1 MFHKVMIKMKND
13 MKVIMESW
21 RSLKESEGWNQSKDS
36 DSSRKATLIVFNQE
50 DISKA
55 NSYPNDSGNN
65 HGMTSHANKHAN
77 EFNLD
82 ISRPFMNY
90 IQNVLDSGKSIY
102 VRSGKATN
110 FLTIDSDLLSKI
122 KTKDP
127 ETRKSISNEGS
138 NMDVLYNSFFG
149 SEKQKLVV
157 AKTSIDFYHDIGN
170 KQMTDTL
177 MGTVNQKYSDMATK
191 HHKDCEKTYSD
202 QATSK
207 TWCVDD
213 DLLSISYG
221 GKLST
226 LYKPKS
232 ISKALSSDRT
242 LTNLINKLKQ
252 TGNEKE
258 IEKIKNK
265 LNL

>member
-1 MFHKVMIKMKND
+1 MKNN

-21 RSLKESEGWNQSKDS
+21 RRLKESEEEWNQSNDS
-36 DSSRKATLIVFNQE
+36 DSSIKATLVVFNEE

-55 NSYPNDSGNN
+55 KSYPDDSGRN

-77 EFNLD
+77 EFGLD
-82 ISRPFMNY
+82 ISEPFMKY
-90 IQNVLDSGKSIY
+90 VLSVLKSGNTIF
-102 VRSGKATN
+102 VRSSKAN
-110 FLTIDSDLLSKI
+110 KFLSIDADLMSKI
-122 KTKDP
+122 KTKDS
-127 ETRKSISNEGS
+127 EARKSISEEGS
-138 NMDVLYNSFFG
+138 NMDILYNSFFG
-149 SEKQKLVV
+149 DEKQKLVV
-157 AKTSIDFYHDIGN
+157 AKTSIDFYHDVGN
-170 KQMTDTL
+170 KQMTDVL
-177 MGTVNQKYSDMATK
+177 MGKVNQKYNDIAIK

-213 DLLSISYG
+213 DSLSISYG

-232 ISKALSSDRT
+232 ISKALSRDRT